1 MLEVLIIALIAMLV
15 ALIGTVLFFVRKV
28 RKMLGLVVQ
37 AYTDKILLQ
46 DQLKQQLEKEE
57 FNDKNTEFV
66 RFLSDSREMAFTYIE
81 DVQAAIADLRIA
93 MDQDDEEQIS
103 NAYHKLLTFLP
114 GETPDM
120 VK

>member
-1 MLEVLIIALIAMLV
+1 MLEALVVIVIAMFIV
-15 ALIGTVLFFVRKV
+15 LIGTVLFFIRKV
-28 RKMLGLVVQ
+28 RKMLNLTVQ

-46 DQLKQQLEKEE
+46 DQLRQQLEKEE

-81 DVQAAIADLRIA
+81 DVQAAIKELKAA
-93 MDQDDEEQIS
+93 MDMSDEDQIG